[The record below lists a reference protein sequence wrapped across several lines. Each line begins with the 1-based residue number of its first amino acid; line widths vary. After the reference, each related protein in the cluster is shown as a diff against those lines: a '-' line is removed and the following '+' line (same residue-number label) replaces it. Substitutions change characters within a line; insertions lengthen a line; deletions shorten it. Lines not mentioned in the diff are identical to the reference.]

1 MLTLMLFWYVISY
14 IRWSIYRL
22 LYLILFQGDDDP
34 GYDSIYLHDQVKQ
47 EKDDN
52 KGHDVVETTDN
63 PYYGGSDY
71 TEGIVQKSDNLYYD
85 DVELEPKESTVK
97 TDQNP
102 YYDGDPTENSTTP
115 HSIKT
120 SNNPY
125 YDDGSG
131 QYVDTDP
138 NTTAERKIKAGEV
151 ENVTNSENPYYSKE

>member
-1 MLTLMLFWYVISY
+1 M
-14 IRWSIYRL
+14 
-22 LYLILFQGDDDP
+22 ILFHLDDDP
-34 GYDSIYLHDQVKQ
+34 GYDSIYLHDQ
-47 EKDDN
+47 EKPDKGDG
-52 KGHDVVETTDN
+52 KGHDVVATTDN

-71 TEGIVQKSDNLYYD
+71 TEGIVQKTDNLYYD

-102 YYDGDPTENSTTP
+102 YYDGDPTENYTAP

-120 SNNPY
+120 SDNPY